1 MPYSVSKVR
10 LLSNNKSI
18 FTLIISI
25 LIIIIMDSSLTI
37 FCTPR
42 SSRIINISNTE
53 LYLIYSIIF
62 IISNIVLLN
71 IVKDTI
77 SNLKQNRYFY
87 FIVLIIQSLLSIT
100 LLTIYGQIIIN
111 SNYYNLLIF
120 IIVYISFLSSIAFLL
135 ILTIKLL
142 RWFSLSPNYSVLM
155 YGIAISFFIL
165 NTIIGLVYVSQVLS
179 THTDIIKP
187 MSCRVLFGSL
197 FHINPGLSIYLSNLY
212 DITLIISFIALWFVT
227 TIMLKQYSR
236 NIGKIKYWILVSVPL
251 IVFMTKYELI
261 LYYFLNDPAILE
273 IFSSIRSNSI
283 LDQIA
288 YTFLNSNLQIGGV
301 FFAIAFLVIAN
312 KIPKGHQIVNSL
324 IISLIGMMFLFG
336 SKNVSALIMPS
347 YPPIGIVAISFMGL
361 ASYLLLVGIY
371 SIVTI
376 AARDIKLRKYLNK
389 KVSNDTILLN
399 NIAYAENE
407 NEIQKNVKSL
417 MDYSSQWQQ
426 NNRQHE
432 LNQQEIKEIV
442 NDVISEI
449 KENIIKNDGNMRK

>member
-37 FCTPR
+37 FCTPK

-62 IISNIVLLN
+62 IISNIVLFN
-71 IVKDTI
+71 IVRSIT
-77 SNLKQNRYFY
+77 SNLNKYFY
-87 FIVLIIQSLLSIT
+87 FIVLIIQSLLFIT
-100 LLTIYGQIIIN
+100 LLTIYGEMIIY
-111 SNYYNLLIF
+111 SNYSNLVIF
-120 IIVYISFLSSIAFLL
+120 IIVYTSFLSSIGFLSILTVKLFRWFLL
-135 ILTIKLL
+135 N
-142 RWFSLSPNYSVLM
+142 PNSSILM
-155 YGIAISFFIL
+155 YGIAISIFIL
-165 NTIIGLVYVSQVLS
+165 NTIIGLVYVTQVLS

-212 DITLIISFIALWFVT
+212 DITSIISFIAVWFVT
-227 TIMLKQYSR
+227 TFILKQYSH

-251 IVFMTKYELI
+251 IVFMTKYEII
-261 LYYFLNDPAILE
+261 LYYLLKDPAILE
-273 IFSSIRSNSI
+273 IFYSIRLNSI
-283 LDQIA
+283 LDQIIS
-288 YTFLNSNLQIGGV
+288 TFLNSNLQIGGI
-301 FFAIAFLVIAN
+301 FFAISFLVIVK
-312 KIPKGHQIVNSL
+312 KIPKGHRIVNSL

-336 SKNVSALIMPS
+336 SKDISELILPS
-347 YPPIGIVAISFMGL
+347 YPPVGIVAISFLGL

-371 SIVTI
+371 SSATI
-376 AARDIKLRKYLNK
+376 AARDITLRKYLNK
-389 KVSNDTILLN
+389 KVENDTTLLN
-399 NIAYAENE
+399 NIAFSENE

-417 MDYSSQWQQ
+417 MTYSSQWQQ
-426 NNRQHE
+426 NNIQHE

-442 NDVISEI
+442 NDVISEV
-449 KENIIKNDGNMRK
+449 KENVKKNEGKMRK